1 MTQVSSF
8 TNKVVKSA
16 VLISCG
22 IPQQIH
28 LDNDVDICCLYL
40 TNFSCEIEREMD
52 FISLL
57 LVISASFIHATWN
70 LLSKRT
76 NGGIPF
82 IWTVASL
89 SAVIYAPLV
98 IALILMKNPHFG
110 LDEII
115 FISGSAFLHLIYFI
129 VLQAG
134 YRKADLSVVYP
145 IARGLGPTLSVLAA
159 IVILGEK
166 PSSIA
171 LLGAACVVA
180 GIIII
185 SSLGNVVSKEKS
197 AIMSGRFFG
206 ALSGMAIASYTIWD
220 KYTVSAVMVYPL
232 ILEYSSLLLRM
243 IVLAPIAIKKK
254 HEVSLGWKRHKKE
267 TIWVAILNPLA
278 FILVLT
284 AMITTPVS
292 YVAPAREMSILIGVV
307 LGAKYLSEGYVV
319 RRIIASAMI
328 IIGVVALSI

>member
-1 MTQVSSF
+1 M
-8 TNKVVKSA
+8 
-16 VLISCG
+16 
-22 IPQQIH
+22 
-28 LDNDVDICCLYL
+28 DIV
-40 TNFSCEIEREMD
+40 
-52 FISLL
+52 SLL
-57 LVISASFIHATWN
+57 LVISASFSHATWN

-89 SAVIYAPLV
+89 SALIYAPLV
-98 IALILMKNPHFG
+98 IALILIKNPHFG

-115 FISGSAFLHLIYFI
+115 FMSGSAFIHLIYFI
-129 VLQAG
+129 VLLTG
-134 YRKADLSVVYP
+134 YRKADLSLVYP
-145 IARGLGPTLSVLAA
+145 IARGLGPTLSVIGA

-166 PSSIA
+166 PSTIA
-171 LLGAACVVA
+171 LLGAACVVT

-185 SSLGNVVSKEKS
+185 SSRGNGVSKEKS

-206 ALSGMAIASYTIWD
+206 VLSGMAIASYTIWD
-220 KYTVSAVMVYPL
+220 KYAVSSVMVYPL

-243 IVLAPIAIKKK
+243 IVLVPIAIRKKQ
-254 HEVSLGWKRHKKE
+254 EVFLGWKQHKKE

-284 AMITTPVS
+284 AMIASPVS

-319 RRIIASAMI
+319 RRVIASVMI
-328 IIGVVALSI
+328 IIGIVALSV